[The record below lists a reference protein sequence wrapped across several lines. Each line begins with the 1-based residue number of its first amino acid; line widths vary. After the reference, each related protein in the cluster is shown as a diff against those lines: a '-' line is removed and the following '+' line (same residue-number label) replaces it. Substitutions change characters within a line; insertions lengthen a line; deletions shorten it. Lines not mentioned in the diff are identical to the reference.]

1 MSEGVLIVGG
11 GLAAQRCCETLRSRG
26 YEGAIRI
33 VGDEARPPYDRP
45 PLSKAVLA
53 GERGPEGLEFRPASW
68 YADHDVD
75 LLLGDRAVALDAGLR
90 TVTLESGA
98 ILGYETVLVA
108 TGSRPRRLPG
118 TESFDNAHLL
128 RTPEDALRL
137 RDALTPGSRLIVVGA
152 GFIGLEVAAT
162 ARRLGVGVTVLEAA
176 PSALG
181 RVLMPKLSEW
191 FVDLHRAEGVRVLFS
206 AHVARF
212 GEARGGVEWVQL
224 TDGSRFYCDALV
236 LGIGVEP
243 ATEWLEGSGL
253 ETDGVLVDACGRTS
267 APDVF
272 AAGDAAR
279 VFNPVSGRH
288 ERSEHWE
295 AAARQGAQVARAIIG
310 LDPLPP
316 ALPSFWTDQFG
327 HRIQLIGD
335 AGGGDEV
342 TVSGDPAAPEFT
354 AVVNRAGAPVAG
366 LTVNQPR
373 SIPGLRRQIEAATTR
388 DEERSPNAIPAAS

>member
-1 MSEGVLIVGG
+1 VSNGVLIVGA
-11 GLAAQRCCETLRSRG
+11 GLAAQRCCETLRTRG
-26 YEGAIRI
+26 FGGRIRI

-45 PLSKAVLA
+45 PLSKAILA
-53 GERGPEGLEFRPASW
+53 GERSPDGLGLLPAGW
-68 YADHDVD
+68 YDDHHVE
-75 LLLGDRAVALDAGLR
+75 LLLGDPAVALDPGIK

-98 ILGYETVLVA
+98 ILGYETAVIA

-118 TESFDNAHLL
+118 TEGFANAHLL
-128 RTPEDALRL
+128 RTAEDAVRL
-137 RDALTPGSRLIVVGA
+137 RDALVPYSRLVVVGA

-162 ARRLGVGVTVLEAA
+162 ARRLGVEVTVLEAA

-181 RVLMPKLSEW
+181 RVLVPQLADW

-206 AHVARF
+206 AHLARF
-212 GEARGGVEWVQL
+212 GEAGGGGEWVQL

-236 LGIGVEP
+236 LGIGIEP

-253 ETDGVLVDACGRTS
+253 ETDGVRVDSSGRTS

-279 VFNPVSGRH
+279 VFNPVSGEH

-295 AAARQGAQVARAIIG
+295 AATRQGNQVGRAILD

-327 HRIQLIGD
+327 HRVQLVGD
-335 AGGGDEV
+335 ASCGDEV
-342 TVSGDPAAPEFT
+342 TIEGDIAAPEFT
-354 AVVNRAGAPVAG
+354 ATVSRAGLAVAGMSVNR
-366 LTVNQPR
+366 PR
-373 SIPGLRRQIEAATTR
+373 AIPGLRRQIEATTAH
-388 DEERSPNAIPAAS
+388 EERTQDEIRTAS